1 MKVADPLGT
10 KDRRALNSMLK
21 TRRGAYFLRAA
32 VICPALEVKAVE
44 QALQELPFLR
54 HSLKRR

>member
-1 MKVADPLGT
+1 MMVADPLGT
-10 KDRRALNSMLK
+10 KDQRAPNSMLK
-21 TRRGAYFLRAA
+21 TRRGAYSLRAV